1 MKMNNSVVV
10 SVVVPIYNTASY
22 VKKCIQSIVDQTYE
36 KIEVILIDDGSMD
49 GSDMICR
56 SFLKK
61 DKRIKYIRQENSGV
75 VRARMTG
82 IDQASGEYLLFIDSD
97 DWIDSDMI
105 EHLVGNIEE
114 ADMVTAGV
122 YYEVQAGVVVEYMD
136 KYPEGIYDL
145 QNIDGVL
152 QTMIFDMETKEL
164 QRLTPWIW
172 NKLYRIDSVKDIY
185 KELDTGMKFAEDTV
199 FLYKYCLR
207 CQSIRISHKC
217 FYHYRYRSDSAF
229 HGTNPNMLSDINMAY
244 LSLIQDFNKHSSG
257 KSMVKQ
263 LQYWISIM
271 VLMALNE
278 QMGFDDVIHIPEF
291 ILDTDG
297 LKGKK
302 IVLYGAG
309 KMGRDFQLQLS
320 KMGYQIVLWVDSY
333 WTEGQDVKA
342 PQNILDIEYDIILV
356 AVSKYEYAKDIIIKL
371 QDMGI
376 GRDRIVWKRPVRV

>member
-1 MKMNNSVVV
+1 MKMNDSVVV

-22 VKKCIQSIVDQTYE
+22 VKKCIQSIMDQTYE

-122 YYEVQAGVVVEYMD
+122 HYEVQAGVVVEYMD

-152 QTMIFDMETKEL
+152 QTMIFDMETKEM
-164 QRLTPWIW
+164 QRLTP
-172 NKLYRIDSVKDIY
+172 
-185 KELDTGMKFAEDTV
+185 
-199 FLYKYCLR
+199 
-207 CQSIRISHKC
+207 
-217 FYHYRYRSDSAF
+217 
-229 HGTNPNMLSDINMAY
+229 
-244 LSLIQDFNKHSSG
+244 
-257 KSMVKQ
+257 
-263 LQYWISIM
+263 
-271 VLMALNE
+271 
-278 QMGFDDVIHIPEF
+278 
-291 ILDTDG
+291 
-297 LKGKK
+297 
-302 IVLYGAG
+302 
-309 KMGRDFQLQLS
+309 
-320 KMGYQIVLWVDSY
+320 
-333 WTEGQDVKA
+333 
-342 PQNILDIEYDIILV
+342 
-356 AVSKYEYAKDIIIKL
+356 
-371 QDMGI
+371 
-376 GRDRIVWKRPVRV
+376 